1 MGMCICNQKT
11 ESSEI
16 TLNDITNNKIGIN
29 INKIINSISHDENR
43 SRKTNCTDSDK
54 QRSGSNEKV
63 YNENLYLYIQNF
75 SNNKKIE
82 KKKQKQFIEKV
93 IIHEKG
99 NTLLNVVVC
108 GDSGVG
114 KSSIVIRYTENE
126 FDKFHIVSIS
136 LERAI
141 KEIKVSNRIFTLNF
155 IVTPGNPKYMS
166 DYSDYYNQADCILFI
181 IDFSLKSS
189 FESMVN
195 FRSQLIE
202 NKNRSLHYFVC
213 NKSDLKLR
221 EIVKEYKDY
230 VDKNE
235 INYFEVS
242 AKNNSN
248 INKMFLNICEKFSE
262 KVL

>member
-1 MGMCICNQKT
+1 
-11 ESSEI
+11 
-16 TLNDITNNKIGIN
+16 
-29 INKIINSISHDENR
+29 
-43 SRKTNCTDSDK
+43 
-54 QRSGSNEKV
+54 
-63 YNENLYLYIQNF
+63 
-75 SNNKKIE
+75 
-82 KKKQKQFIEKV
+82 
-93 IIHEKG
+93 
-99 NTLLNVVVC
+99 
-108 GDSGVG
+108 
-114 KSSIVIRYTENE
+114 
-126 FDKFHIVSIS
+126 
-136 LERAI
+136 
-141 KEIKVSNRIFTLNF
+141 
-155 IVTPGNPKYMS
+155 MS